1 MKRVMPSIL
10 CVTLLLA
17 APGCIDAKQPNNKKE
32 STMQVIETSSGLKY
46 IILKAP
52 TGAEKRSPARGKQV
66 KVHYT
71 GWLFDAGAPEN
82 KGKKFDSSVDR
93 GMPFTFVIGVGQVI
107 KGWDEGVADMKI
119 GEMRRLIIPGHLA
132 YGARGVPGLIPAN
145 ATLVF
150 DVELLDA

>member
-1 MKRVMPSIL
+1 VLSI
-10 CVTLLLA
+10 TLLLA
-17 APGCIDAKQPNNKKE
+17 VPGCLDAKQSNKKE
-32 STMQVIETSSGLKY
+32 STMQATETSSGLKY
-46 IILKAP
+46 IVLRESSDA
-52 TGAEKRSPARGKQV
+52 GKRSPTRGKQV

-71 GWLFDAGAPEN
+71 GWLWDANAPEN

-93 GMPFTFVIGVGQVI
+93 GMPFTFVVGVGQVI
-107 KGWDEGVADMKI
+107 AGWDEGVAGMKV
-119 GEMRRLIIPGHLA
+119 GEARRLIIPGHLA